1 MYVALYSTQAT
12 LLGGILV
19 MPVLMI
25 LTSITLLFY
34 YFITFIT
41 LLRPARFLH
50 HKVTLFYFMSNL

>member
-34 YFITFIT
+34 
-41 LLRPARFLH
+41 
-50 HKVTLFYFMSNL
+50 